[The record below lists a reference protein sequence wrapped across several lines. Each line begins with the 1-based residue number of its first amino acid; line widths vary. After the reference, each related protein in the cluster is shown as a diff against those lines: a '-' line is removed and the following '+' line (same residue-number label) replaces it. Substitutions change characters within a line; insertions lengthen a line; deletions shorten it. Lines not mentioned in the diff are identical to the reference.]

1 MTSLDRTP
9 GTSRLLAGSRSFW
22 AQIVISLAVLTA
34 VVLLALTGH
43 GDAALAAG
51 AVGVAGGGL
60 QVTVHIHNKR

>member
-9 GTSRLLAGSRSFW
+9 GTPRPLPGSRSFW
-22 AQIVISLAVLTA
+22 AQIVISLAALAA

-51 AVGVAGGGL
+51 AIAGAAGGL
-60 QVTVHIHNKR
+60 QITVHVHKKR